1 MSTSPEPSSSPALD
15 RVRRTASEVFGRDVL
30 RPGQAAASTS
40 LLEGHDVLLVA
51 PTGAGKSLTYQVPG
65 LLLDGPCVVV
75 SPLIAL
81 QQDQVG
87 GLIEHGARAA
97 RLSSAETEAQRE
109 QVLASLEAG
118 ELDFVFLAPEQ
129 LAVDEVRRRIAAARP
144 GLVAV
149 DEAHCVSTWG
159 SDFRPDYARLGELID
174 ELGQRPARPRVV
186 AMTATAAPPVRE
198 DITARLHLREPRTV
212 VTDFARENLSF
223 RVVPVADGAG
233 QQRAVLEAAAAP
245 GCGIVYC
252 RTRPATE
259 EYADLL
265 GAEGRR
271 VAAYHAGLPQRRRAE
286 TLEAFLAGELDVVV
300 ATSAFG
306 MGIDK
311 PDVRWVVHAQA
322 PESPDTYYQEAGRAG
337 RDGQEAVATLV
348 HRPEDHALGRFFAP
362 SVPGRGE
369 VRRVLALAPGVEM
382 AAAQEET
389 GLGRRKIQRIRN
401 LAHLAEESGR
411 GTGADAVLELAEAQ
425 RSLERSR
432 VEMMRAYAEGR
443 RCREELLLAYLGASL
458 DERCGR
464 CDTCEDGR
472 AEEGRAE
479 EGAPAEATYV
489 LQERVVHAEFG
500 AGVVSDVE
508 TDRVTVLFDD
518 VGYRTLSLEVVER
531 EDLLDTVG

>member
-1 MSTSPEPSSSPALD
+1 MSAPRQTPARPARD
-15 RVRRTASEVFGRDVL
+15 RVRRTAREVFGRDEL
-30 RPGQAAASTS
+30 RPGQAEASTS

-87 GLIEHGARAA
+87 GLVEAGVRAA
-97 RLSSAETEAQRE
+97 RLSSAETEKQRE
-109 QVLASLEAG
+109 EVLVDLEAG
-118 ELDFVFLAPEQ
+118 ELDFVFLSPEQ
-129 LAVDEVRRRIAAARP
+129 LAVDEVRHRIAAARP

-149 DEAHCVSTWG
+149 DEAHCVSAWG
-159 SDFRPDYARLGELID
+159 HDFRPDYFRLGELID
-174 ELGQRPARPRVV
+174 DLGERPARPRVV

-198 DITARLHLREPRTV
+198 DVTERLHLREPRTV

-223 RVVPVADGAG
+223 RVVPVADAAA
-233 QQRAVLEAAAAP
+233 QQAAVLEVADAE

-259 EYADLL
+259 EYAELL
-265 GAEGRR
+265 AGRGRR

-286 TLEAFLAGELDVVV
+286 THEAFLAGELDVVV

-337 RDGQEAVATLV
+337 RDGEAAVATLV
-348 HRPEDHALGRFFAP
+348 HRPEDHSLGRFFAP
-362 SVPGRGE
+362 AVPRRAE
-369 VRRVLALAPGVEM
+369 VARVLALGDDVD
-382 AAAQEET
+382 AATAQEET
-389 GLGRRKIQRIRN
+389 GLSRRKVQRIRN
-401 LAHLAEESGR
+401 LAGLAAETGR
-411 GTGADAVLELAEAQ
+411 GTGVDAVIELAEAH
-425 RSLERSR
+425 RSLEKSR
-432 VEMMRAYAEGR
+432 VEMMRAYAETS
-443 RCREELLLAYLGASL
+443 RCREEQLLAYLGASL

-464 CDTCEDGR
+464 CDTCLDGR
-472 AEEGRAE
+472 ADEVEEP
-479 EGAPAEATYV
+479 PADSPYE
-489 LQERVVHAEFG
+489 LQQRVVHPEFG
-500 AGVVSDVE
+500 AGVVSDLE
-508 TDRVTVLFDD
+508 ADRLTVLFDD
-518 VGYRTLSLEVVER
+518 VGYRTLALALVEQ
-531 EDLLDTVG
+531 EELLTPAG